1 MGETRVDLLHLLEDL
16 RDAYPGALEETILT
30 EIVANS
36 LDSGARR
43 IQLAADAATAGL
55 VVVDDGSGMR
65 RRELARYHDI
75 ASSAK
80 TRGQGIGFAGVG
92 IKLGLLVCEEVL
104 TETRRGKTH
113 VATRWHL
120 ASRHRAPWKWIPPQA
135 LVAERGTA
143 VRLKLRNPLSPLLD
157 AGFVE
162 AALRRHYQPL
172 FDPFFAPVL
181 VPCYPRGVAVE
192 VNGRALEPEEVA
204 LETAPLEIRAAR
216 KRKPS
221 ALGYLMRAPEPLPE
235 ERRGLAISTLGKVIK
250 HGWDW
255 LGVTPAAPERIG
267 GLIEVP
273 ALAECLTLNKADF
286 VRVGPRGATYLAYRK
301 LLQEAVSRQLAA
313 WGDVRDQAEES
324 RRRVARPVERD
335 LERVLHDLA
344 DDFPLLATLVQARAG
359 GQRRL
364 PIGKGGGGVDGR
376 AFLAASVVSASAVA
390 EAEPASAAEPPPV
403 GEPRERPPGDGPLP
417 GASGARR
424 PAHHA
429 LSIQFEERPG
439 DPELGRLVESTV
451 WVNAAHP
458 AYRRAAASRSDGYHI
473 ALAAALALA
482 PLAVEPAHEHAF
494 VTAFLTRWG
503 DAVARDRPA
512 ARGTERMGSGTVVD
526 PSGLILTVNY
536 VVLGA
541 EQVRVTLLD
550 QRAYVAEVVRHDY
563 ASGLALVRIPEDH
576 LTALPLRRTTDL
588 VPGEEAFI
596 VASVGEGGA
605 RVASGAISYI
615 GPFDANWE
623 YVLDRAIMTTAMNP
637 GLGGGPLLDTQGR
650 VLGVVSLNLNE
661 IGRFSLSI
669 PADYYLDGRDALLGG
684 RAPAAPT
691 RAWLGIFCYAVKD
704 HVVIAGLL
712 PGGPGLRSS
721 DAPQT
726 PAPGAAHVRARRL
739 SPSQCARPCRSATSW
754 SPTSRRSASRTSSAS
769 RATWCCGCSRASGN
783 RAR

>member
-120 ASRHRAPWKWIPPQA
+120 ASRHRAPWKWIPP
-135 LVAERGTA
+135 LGMVAERGTA
-143 VRLKLRNPLSPLLD
+143 VRLRLRNPLSPLLD

-162 AALRRHYQPL
+162 AVLRRHYQPL

-181 VPCYPRGVAVE
+181 VPCYPSGVTVE

-313 WGDVRDQAEES
+313 WGDVRDQAEET

-344 DDFPLLATLVQARAG
+344 DDFPLLATLVQGRAG

-364 PIGKGGGGVDGR
+364 PIGKGGGGADGR
-376 AFLAASVVSASAVA
+376 AFLAASVVSGSAVA
-390 EAEPASAAEPPPV
+390 EAEPASAAEPPQV
-403 GEPRERPPGDGPLP
+403 GEPREREPPPGDGPLP

-429 LSIQFEERPG
+429 LSIQFEERAG

-482 PLAVEPAHEHAF
+482 PLAVEAAHEHAF

-512 ARGTERMGSGTVVD
+512 AR
-526 PSGLILTVNY
+526 
-536 VVLGA
+536 
-541 EQVRVTLLD
+541 
-550 QRAYVAEVVRHDY
+550 
-563 ASGLALVRIPEDH
+563 
-576 LTALPLRRTTDL
+576 
-588 VPGEEAFI
+588 
-596 VASVGEGGA
+596 
-605 RVASGAISYI
+605 
-615 GPFDANWE
+615 
-623 YVLDRAIMTTAMNP
+623 
-637 GLGGGPLLDTQGR
+637 
-650 VLGVVSLNLNE
+650 
-661 IGRFSLSI
+661 
-669 PADYYLDGRDALLGG
+669 
-684 RAPAAPT
+684 
-691 RAWLGIFCYAVKD
+691 
-704 HVVIAGLL
+704 
-712 PGGPGLRSS
+712 
-721 DAPQT
+721 
-726 PAPGAAHVRARRL
+726 
-739 SPSQCARPCRSATSW
+739 
-754 SPTSRRSASRTSSAS
+754 SRTPH
-769 RATWCCGCSRASGN
+769 
-783 RAR
+783 